1 MYKRILEH
9 NALLS
14 DQVRIKAYNKAISEV
29 VKSGDIVADIGT
41 GSGIL
46 AFLAVRA
53 GAKKVYAIEKE
64 SVIEEARQLTRINH
78 MEGRI
83 TFVQGRSD
91 RIDLPEKVDVVT
103 SELIGFLGI
112 EEYLPFYQI
121 DARKRFLKPGGVLVP
136 SWLELHLVP
145 MESET
150 IWQEKIGVWQ
160 KDFYGFDFSALR
172 EHAVSRTY
180 IVEHSSDTSLL
191 STPEIISRIDFD
203 SMEDMP
209 LLYQTQFSVQKTGRF
224 HGYVGYF
231 RVGLSP
237 SVILST
243 APDKPQ
249 THWRQTYFPAQDMM
263 MVEDG
268 DKIHCRMKAIPFMG
282 NVFWEWKTK
291 IYRQE
296 KMIIEFSQSDFDVSK
311 KTLDMGTP
319 DFVPVL
325 NDSGNIHRR
334 VLNLCDGEKT
344 KEEIV
349 QHLLSEYPKRYSSV
363 NEASREV
370 VKIMEKF
377 A

>member
-14 DQVRIKAYNKAISEV
+14 DQVRTEAYQKAISEV
-29 VKSGDIVADIGT
+29 VQSGDVVADIGT

-53 GAKKVYAIEKE
+53 GAKRVYAIEKE
-64 SVIEEARQLTRINH
+64 SVIEEARQLTRLNH
-78 MEGRI
+78 MERKI
-83 TFVQGRSD
+83 TFIQGRSD
-91 RIDLPEKVDVVT
+91 RIDLPEKADVVT
-103 SELIGFLGI
+103 SELIGFFGI
-112 EEYLPFYQI
+112 EEYLPFFQI
-121 DARKRFLKPGGVLVP
+121 DARKRFLKPGGALVP

-145 MESET
+145 VESES

-160 KDFYGFDFSALR
+160 KDFYGFDFSAVR

-180 IVEHSSDTSLL
+180 IVEHLSDTSLL
-191 STPEIISRIDFD
+191 STPGIISRIDFN

-209 LLYQTQFSVQKTGRF
+209 LLYQTQFSVQKTGCF
-224 HGYVGYF
+224 HGFVGYF

-237 SVILST
+237 RVVLST
-243 APDKPQ
+243 APDEPQ
-249 THWRQTYFPAQDMM
+249 THWRQTYFPAQDMIT
-263 MVEDG
+263 VEDG
-268 DKIHCRMKAIPFMG
+268 DEIHCKMKAIPFMG
-282 NVFWEWKTK
+282 NVFWEWETK
-291 IYRQE
+291 IFRKEE
-296 KMIIEFSQSDFDVSK
+296 KIIEFSQTDFDVSK

-325 NDSGNIHRR
+325 NDSGNVYRR
-334 VLNLCDGEKT
+334 VLNLCDGKKT

-349 QHLLSEYPKRYSSV
+349 QHLLSEYPERYPSMS
-363 NEASREV
+363 EASREL